1 MKNDSIHKLMID
13 ILQQWQYR
21 GKLRED
27 GDQSLFTK
35 DDADNIAKR
44 IQKKINAAQIKCKP
58 DASYGKYR
66 SNITIFLS
74 LDKKSQWQNNIYQN
88 SRYSTFIL
96 YSDGQL
102 MQLSKDYKFK
112 QNFRKSRVVSVEDA
126 IKRINKYIEI
136 IQQ

>member
-1 MKNDSIHKLMID
+1 MKNNIHELMLD
-13 ILQQWQYR
+13 ILQQWQYKGR
-21 GKLRED
+21 LRED
-27 GDQSLFTK
+27 GDQNLFTK
-35 DDADNIAKR
+35 EDIDDAAKQ
-44 IQKKINAAQIKCKP
+44 IQNKIKAAQIKCKP

-102 MQLSKDYKFK
+102 MQLSKDYKLK
-112 QNFRKSRVVSVEDA
+112 QNFRKSRVASVEDA
-126 IKRINKYIEI
+126 IKRINRYIEI